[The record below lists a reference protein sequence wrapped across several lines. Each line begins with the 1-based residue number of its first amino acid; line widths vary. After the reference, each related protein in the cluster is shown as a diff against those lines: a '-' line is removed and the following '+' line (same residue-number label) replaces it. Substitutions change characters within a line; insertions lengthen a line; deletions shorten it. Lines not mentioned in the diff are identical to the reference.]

1 MDFLESA
8 NFEEILAALFY
19 WNQRAETADCQQRIY
34 PLLSHTNIRVR
45 EASIMV
51 LAEQVRARR
60 LPAAPLQGELRDIMV
75 TSTWFTPGFPLKDKL
90 KDLSLAIEEVLRS

>member
-1 MDFLESA
+1 MR
-8 NFEEILAALFY
+8 ALTSSCGVTFS
-19 WNQRAETADCQQRIY
+19 WSFSDNRSLIVRATRDRPTENKFDNSSPT
-34 PLLSHTNIRVR
+34 
-45 EASIMV
+45 
-51 LAEQVRARR
+51 VRARR